1 MQDQSTGE
9 KSHNLKPPG
18 PGSVESDL
26 QQVASMFET
35 IVDMTR
41 AGYLNEGRGA
51 MVVDLSS
58 APEVNGGYL
67 SISRLLVELGDVPD
81 KTLEQTLLAY
91 EPAIEFVVIVRRPDR
106 TLHGYV
112 LSY

>member
-1 MQDQSTGE
+1 
-9 KSHNLKPPG
+9 
-18 PGSVESDL
+18 
-26 QQVASMFET
+26 MFET
-35 IVDMTR
+35 IADITR

-51 MVVDLSS
+51 MVVDLSRT
-58 APEVNGGYL
+58 PEVNGGYL
-67 SISRLLVELGDVPD
+67 SISRLLVDLGVVPD

-91 EPAIEFVVIVRRPDR
+91 DPAVEFVVIVRRADH